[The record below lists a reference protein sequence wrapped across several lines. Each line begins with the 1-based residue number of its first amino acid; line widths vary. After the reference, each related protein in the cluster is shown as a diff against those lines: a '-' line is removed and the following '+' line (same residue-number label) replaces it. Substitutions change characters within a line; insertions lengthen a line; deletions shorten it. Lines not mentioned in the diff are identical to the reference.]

1 MNIIHYLGGLKMD
14 KEQRLSILDDLI
26 KLETVNGNEEIVA
39 NYLKDLFE
47 KHGIKTELNKYDDN
61 RYNLIATL
69 KNTDEPYLGFTGHED
84 VVGTVDDS
92 KWNYGSFNPKHIDGK
107 IFGRGSSDMKG
118 GLAGLA
124 IALIELNDD
133 PDFNGNIKFIATVGE
148 EIGELGA
155 EKLAKEGFTDDLS
168 ALIVGE
174 PSNSSSR
181 LVMDQLINHGLV
193 ETNGAKPETRMA
205 AFCAHKGSVTYKVI
219 SHGKAAHSSMPE
231 VGINALD
238 NLISYYNKQ
247 NEYFKNLVSVEDDI
261 LGTTKPSVTVLNAG
275 EQENTIPDYAA
286 MTVKI
291 RTIPEYGNDKIIS
304 ELKNLI
310 AQMNQEDP
318 KMNLEFDLESSNW
331 PVKTD
336 INSDFINL
344 VRDSYKAVLG
354 VNILTVGAP
363 GGTDASKFVQANHD
377 LDVVVAGP
385 GNESAH
391 QINEFVFEDDYL
403 QYIEIYKTIAE
414 KYFAE

>member
-1 MNIIHYLGGLKMD
+1 MD
-14 KEQRLSILDDLI
+14 KAQRLSVLDDLI
-26 KLETVNGNEEIVA
+26 KLETVNDREEIVA

-47 KHGIKTELNKYDDN
+47 KHGINVELNKYADN
-61 RYNLIATL
+61 RYNLIATI
-69 KNTDEPYLGFTGHED
+69 KNNDGPILGFTGHED
-84 VVGTVDDS
+84 VVATVDDS
-92 KWNYGSFNPKHIDGK
+92 KWNYGPFNSKHIDGK
-107 IFGRGSSDMKG
+107 IFGRGSSDMKS

-133 PDFNGNIKFIATVGE
+133 PNFNGNIKFIATVGE
-148 EIGELGA
+148 EVGEIGS
-155 EKLAKEGFTDDLS
+155 EKLAKEGYADDLS
-168 ALIVGE
+168 ALVVGE

-181 LVMDQLINHGLV
+181 LIMEQLIDNGLV
-193 ETNGAKPETRMA
+193 ETNGAKPETRIA
-205 AFCAHKGSVTYKVI
+205 AFCAHKGSVTYKVV

-238 NLISYYNKQ
+238 NLIAYYNKQ
-247 NEYFKNLVSVEDDI
+247 AEYFNNLVVTEDDV
-261 LGTTKPSVTVLNAG
+261 LGTTKPSVTVMNAG
-275 EQENTIPDYAA
+275 KQENTIPDYAE

-291 RTIPEYGNDKIIS
+291 RTIPEYGNDKIIA
-304 ELKNLI
+304 ELKDMI
-310 AQMNQEDP
+310 DKMNQENP
-318 KMNLEFDLESSNW
+318 RMNLEFQLKSSNW

-336 INSDFINL
+336 INSDFIQL
-344 VRDSYKAVLG
+344 VRDSYKDVLG

-403 QYIEIYKTIAE
+403 QYIDIYKTLAK
-414 KYFAE
+414 KYFA

>member
-1 MNIIHYLGGLKMD
+1 MD
-14 KEQRLSILDDLI
+14 KAQRLSVLDDLI
-26 KLETVNGNEEIVA
+26 KLETVNDREEIVA

-47 KHGIKTELNKYDDN
+47 KHGIKVELNKYADN
-61 RYNLIATL
+61 RYNLIATI
-69 KNTDEPYLGFTGHED
+69 KNNDGPILGFTGHED

-92 KWNYGSFNPKHIDGK
+92 KWNYGPFNPKHIDGK
-107 IFGRGSSDMKG
+107 IFGRGSSDMKS

-133 PDFNGNIKFIATVGE
+133 PNFNGNIKFIATVGE

-155 EKLAKEGFTDDLS
+155 TKLAEEGYANDLK
-168 ALIVGE
+168 ALVVGE

-181 LVMDQLINHGLV
+181 LVLEQLVGSGLI
-193 ETNGAKPETRMA
+193 ETHGAKPETRLA

-231 VGINALD
+231 VGINAID
-238 NLISYYNKQ
+238 NLITYYNKQ
-247 NEYFKNLVSVEDDI
+247 ADYFKNIVSVEDDV
-261 LGTTKPSVTVLNAG
+261 LGTTKPSVTVMNAG
-275 EQENTIPDYAA
+275 KQENTIPDYAE

-291 RTIPEYGNDKIIS
+291 RTIPEYNNDKIIA
-304 ELKNLI
+304 ELEDMI
-310 AQMNQEDP
+310 AKMNDADP
-318 KMNLEFDLESSNW
+318 RMNLEFKLASSNW

-336 INSDFINL
+336 IDSDFIKL
-344 VRDSYKAVLG
+344 VRDSYKDVLG

-363 GGTDASKFVQANHD
+363 GGTDASQFVKANPD

-403 QYIEIYKTIAE
+403 QYIEIYKTLAE
-414 KYFAE
+414 KYFAK

>member
-1 MNIIHYLGGLKMD
+1 MD
-14 KEQRLSILDDLI
+14 KAQRLSVLDDLI
-26 KLETVNGNEEIVA
+26 KLETVNDREEIVA

-47 KHGIKTELNKYDDN
+47 KHGIKVELNKYADN
-61 RYNLIATL
+61 RYNLIATI
-69 KNTDEPYLGFTGHED
+69 KNNDGPILGFTGHED
-84 VVGTVDDS
+84 VVATVDDS
-92 KWNYGSFNPKHIDGK
+92 KWNYGPFNPKHIDGK
-107 IFGRGSSDMKG
+107 IFGRGSSDMKS

-133 PDFNGNIKFIATVGE
+133 PNFNGNIKFIATVGE
-148 EIGELGA
+148 EVGEIGS
-155 EKLAKEGFTDDLS
+155 EKLAKEGYADDLS
-168 ALIVGE
+168 ALVVGE

-181 LVMDQLINHGLV
+181 LVMEQLIDNGLV
-193 ETNGAKPETRMA
+193 ETNGAKPETRIA
-205 AFCAHKGSVTYKVI
+205 AFCAHKGSVTYKVV

-238 NLISYYNKQ
+238 NLITYYNKQ
-247 NEYFKNLVSVEDDI
+247 AEYFKNLVVTEDDV
-261 LGTTKPSVTVLNAG
+261 LGTTKPSVTVMNAG
-275 EQENTIPDYAA
+275 KQENTIPDYAE

-291 RTIPEYGNDKIIS
+291 RTIPEYGNDKIIA
-304 ELKNLI
+304 ELKDMI
-310 AQMNQEDP
+310 DKMNQENP
-318 KMNLEFDLESSNW
+318 RMNLEFQLKSSNW

-336 INSDFINL
+336 INSDFIQL
-344 VRDSYKAVLG
+344 VRDSYKDVLG

-403 QYIEIYKTIAE
+403 QYIDIYKTLAE
-414 KYFAE
+414 KYFA

>member
-1 MNIIHYLGGLKMD
+1 MD
-14 KEQRLSILDDLI
+14 KAQRLSVLDDLI
-26 KLETVNGNEEIVA
+26 KLETVNDREEIVA

-47 KHGIKTELNKYDDN
+47 KHGINVELNKYADN
-61 RYNLIATL
+61 RYNLIATI
-69 KNTDEPYLGFTGHED
+69 KNNDGPILGFTGHED
-84 VVGTVDDS
+84 VVATVDDS
-92 KWNYGSFNPKHIDGK
+92 KWNYGPFNPKHIDGK
-107 IFGRGSSDMKG
+107 IFGRGSSDMKS

-133 PDFNGNIKFIATVGE
+133 PNFNGNIKFIATVGE
-148 EIGELGA
+148 EVGEIGS
-155 EKLAKEGFTDDLS
+155 EKLAKEGYADDLS
-168 ALIVGE
+168 ALVVGE

-181 LVMDQLINHGLV
+181 LVMEQLIDNGLV
-193 ETNGAKPETRMA
+193 ETNGAKPETRIA
-205 AFCAHKGSVTYKVI
+205 AFCAHKGSVTYKVV

-238 NLISYYNKQ
+238 NLIAYYNKQ
-247 NEYFKNLVSVEDDI
+247 AEYFKNLVVTEDDV
-261 LGTTKPSVTVLNAG
+261 LGTTKPSVTVMNAG
-275 EQENTIPDYAA
+275 KQENTIPDYAE

-291 RTIPEYGNDKIIS
+291 RTIPEYGNDKIIA
-304 ELKNLI
+304 ELKDMI
-310 AQMNQEDP
+310 DKMNQENP
-318 KMNLEFDLESSNW
+318 RMNLEFQLKSSNW

-336 INSDFINL
+336 INSDFIQL
-344 VRDSYKAVLG
+344 VRDSYKDVLG

-403 QYIEIYKTIAE
+403 QYIDIYKTLAE
-414 KYFAE
+414 KYFA

>member
-1 MNIIHYLGGLKMD
+1 MD
-14 KEQRLSILDDLI
+14 KAQRLSVLDDLI
-26 KLETVNGNEEIVA
+26 KLETVNDREEIVA

-47 KHGIKTELNKYDDN
+47 KHGINVELNKYADN
-61 RYNLIATL
+61 RYNLIATI
-69 KNTDEPYLGFTGHED
+69 KNNDGPILGFTGHED
-84 VVGTVDDS
+84 VVATVDDS
-92 KWNYGSFNPKHIDGK
+92 KWNYGPFNPKHIDGK
-107 IFGRGSSDMKG
+107 IFGRGSSDMKS

-133 PDFNGNIKFIATVGE
+133 PNFNGNIKFIATVGE
-148 EIGELGA
+148 EVGEIGS
-155 EKLAKEGFTDDLS
+155 EKLAKEGYANDLS
-168 ALIVGE
+168 ALVVGE

-181 LVMDQLINHGLV
+181 LVMEQLIDNGLI
-193 ETNGAKPETRMA
+193 ETNGAKPETRIA
-205 AFCAHKGSVTYKVI
+205 AFCAHKGSVTYKVV

-238 NLISYYNKQ
+238 NLITYYNKQ
-247 NEYFKNLVSVEDDI
+247 AEYFKNLVVTEDDV
-261 LGTTKPSVTVLNAG
+261 LGTTKPSVTVMNAG
-275 EQENTIPDYAA
+275 KQENTIPDYAE

-291 RTIPEYGNDKIIS
+291 RTIPEYGNDKIIA
-304 ELKNLI
+304 ELKDMI
-310 AQMNQEDP
+310 DKMNQENP
-318 KMNLEFDLESSNW
+318 RMNLEFQLESSNW

-336 INSDFINL
+336 INSDFIQL
-344 VRDSYKAVLG
+344 VRDSYKDVLG

-403 QYIEIYKTIAE
+403 QYIDIYKTLAE
-414 KYFAE
+414 KYFA

>member
-1 MNIIHYLGGLKMD
+1 MD
-14 KEQRLSILDDLI
+14 KAQRLSVLDDLI
-26 KLETVNGNEEIVA
+26 KLETVNDREEIVA

-47 KHGIKTELNKYDDN
+47 KHGINVELNKYADN
-61 RYNLIATL
+61 RYNLIATI
-69 KNTDEPYLGFTGHED
+69 KNNDGPILGFTGHED
-84 VVGTVDDS
+84 VVATVDDS
-92 KWNYGSFNPKHIDGK
+92 KWNYGPFNPKHIDGK
-107 IFGRGSSDMKG
+107 IFGRGSSDMKS

-133 PDFNGNIKFIATVGE
+133 PNFNGNIKFIATVGE
-148 EIGELGA
+148 EVGEIGS
-155 EKLAKEGFTDDLS
+155 EKLAKEGYADDLS
-168 ALIVGE
+168 ALVVGE

-181 LVMDQLINHGLV
+181 LVMEQLIDNGLV
-193 ETNGAKPETRMA
+193 ETNGAKPETRIA
-205 AFCAHKGSVTYKVI
+205 AFCAHKGSVTYKVV

-238 NLISYYNKQ
+238 NLIAYYNKQ
-247 NEYFKNLVSVEDDI
+247 AEYFNNLVVTEDDV
-261 LGTTKPSVTVLNAG
+261 LGTTKPSVTVMNAG
-275 EQENTIPDYAA
+275 KQENTIPDYAE

-291 RTIPEYGNDKIIS
+291 RTIPEYGNDKIIA
-304 ELKNLI
+304 ELKDMI
-310 AQMNQEDP
+310 DKMNQENP
-318 KMNLEFDLESSNW
+318 RMNLEFQLKISNW

-336 INSDFINL
+336 INSDFIQL
-344 VRDSYKAVLG
+344 VRDSYKDVLG

-403 QYIEIYKTIAE
+403 QYIDIYKTLAK
-414 KYFAE
+414 KYFA

>member
-1 MNIIHYLGGLKMD
+1 MD
-14 KEQRLSILDDLI
+14 KAQRLSVLDDLI
-26 KLETVNGNEEIVA
+26 KLETVNDREEIVA

-47 KHGIKTELNKYDDN
+47 KHGINVELNKYADN
-61 RYNLIATL
+61 RYNLIATI
-69 KNTDEPYLGFTGHED
+69 KNNDGPILGFTGHED
-84 VVGTVDDS
+84 VVATVDDS
-92 KWNYGSFNPKHIDGK
+92 KWNYGPFNPKHIDGK
-107 IFGRGSSDMKG
+107 IFGRGSSDMKS

-133 PDFNGNIKFIATVGE
+133 PNFNGNIKFIATVGE
-148 EIGELGA
+148 EVGEIGSER
-155 EKLAKEGFTDDLS
+155 LAKEGYADDLS
-168 ALIVGE
+168 ALVVGE

-181 LVMDQLINHGLV
+181 LVMEQLIDNGLV
-193 ETNGAKPETRMA
+193 ETNGAKPETRIA
-205 AFCAHKGSVTYKVI
+205 AFCAHKGSVTYKVV

-238 NLISYYNKQ
+238 NLIAYYNKQ
-247 NEYFKNLVSVEDDI
+247 AEYFNNLVVTEDDV
-261 LGTTKPSVTVLNAG
+261 LGTTKPSVTVMNAG
-275 EQENTIPDYAA
+275 KQENTIPDYAE

-291 RTIPEYGNDKIIS
+291 RTIPEYGNDKIIA
-304 ELKNLI
+304 ELKDMI
-310 AQMNQEDP
+310 DKMNQENP
-318 KMNLEFDLESSNW
+318 RMNLEFQLKSSNW

-336 INSDFINL
+336 INSDFIQL
-344 VRDSYKAVLG
+344 VRDSYKDVLG

-403 QYIEIYKTIAE
+403 QYIDIYKTLAK
-414 KYFAE
+414 KYFA

>member
-1 MNIIHYLGGLKMD
+1 MD
-14 KEQRLSILDDLI
+14 KAQRLSVLDDLI
-26 KLETVNGNEEIVA
+26 KLETVNDREEIVA

-47 KHGIKTELNKYDDN
+47 KHGISVELNKYADN
-61 RYNLIATL
+61 RYNLIATI
-69 KNTDEPYLGFTGHED
+69 KNNDGPILGFTGHED
-84 VVGTVDDS
+84 VVATVDDS
-92 KWNYGSFNPKHIDGK
+92 KWNYGPFNPKHIDGK
-107 IFGRGSSDMKG
+107 IFGRGSSDMKS

-133 PDFNGNIKFIATVGE
+133 PNFNGNIKFIATVGE
-148 EIGELGA
+148 EVGEIGS
-155 EKLAKEGFTDDLS
+155 EKLAKEGYADDLS
-168 ALIVGE
+168 ALVVGE

-181 LVMDQLINHGLV
+181 LVMEQLIDNGLV
-193 ETNGAKPETRMA
+193 ETNGAKPETRIA
-205 AFCAHKGSVTYKVI
+205 AFCAHKGSVTYKVV

-238 NLISYYNKQ
+238 NLITYYNKQ
-247 NEYFKNLVSVEDDI
+247 AEYFKNLVVTEDDV
-261 LGTTKPSVTVLNAG
+261 LGTTKPSVTVMNAG
-275 EQENTIPDYAA
+275 KQENTIPDYAE

-291 RTIPEYGNDKIIS
+291 RTIPEYGNDKIIA
-304 ELKNLI
+304 ELKDMI
-310 AQMNQEDP
+310 DKMNQENP
-318 KMNLEFDLESSNW
+318 RMNLEFQLKSSNW

-336 INSDFINL
+336 INSDFIQL
-344 VRDSYKAVLG
+344 VRDSYKDVLG

-403 QYIEIYKTIAE
+403 QYIEIYKTLAK
-414 KYFAE
+414 KYFA

>member
-1 MNIIHYLGGLKMD
+1 MD
-14 KEQRLSILDDLI
+14 KAQRLSVLDDLI
-26 KLETVNGNEEIVA
+26 KLETVNDREEIVA

-47 KHGIKTELNKYDDN
+47 KHGINVELNKYADN
-61 RYNLIATL
+61 RYNLIATI
-69 KNTDEPYLGFTGHED
+69 KNNDGPILGFTGHED
-84 VVGTVDDS
+84 VVATVDDS
-92 KWNYGSFNPKHIDGK
+92 KWNYGPFNPKHIDGK
-107 IFGRGSSDMKG
+107 IFGRGSSDMKS

-133 PDFNGNIKFIATVGE
+133 PNFNGNIKFIATVGE
-148 EIGELGA
+148 EVGEIGS
-155 EKLAKEGFTDDLS
+155 EKLAKEGYADDLS
-168 ALIVGE
+168 ALVVGE

-181 LVMDQLINHGLV
+181 LIMEQLIDNGLV
-193 ETNGAKPETRMA
+193 ETNGAKPETRIA
-205 AFCAHKGSVTYKVI
+205 AFCAHKGSVTYKVV

-238 NLISYYNKQ
+238 NLIAYYNKQ
-247 NEYFKNLVSVEDDI
+247 AEYFNNLVVTEDDV
-261 LGTTKPSVTVLNAG
+261 LGTTKPSVTVMNAG
-275 EQENTIPDYAA
+275 KQENTIPDYAE

-291 RTIPEYGNDKIIS
+291 RTIPEYGNDKIIA
-304 ELKNLI
+304 ELKDMI
-310 AQMNQEDP
+310 DKMNQENP
-318 KMNLEFDLESSNW
+318 RMNLEFQLKSSNW

-336 INSDFINL
+336 INSDFIQL
-344 VRDSYKAVLG
+344 VRDSYKDVLG

-403 QYIEIYKTIAE
+403 QYIDIYKTLAK
-414 KYFAE
+414 KYFA